1 MVDLNGKAAIVTGA
15 SRGIGRAT
23 AVTLAR
29 AGADVTVNYYT
40 HGDEAEE
47 VVEQIRESGR
57 SGLAFQA
64 DVSDRQAVEAMV
76 DATVGQFGK
85 LERAGVSG
93 GCHGSDGVVSNAYY
107 SKREPFLDLSR
118 EAMRR
123 TLDVTLWGAF
133 HVAQAGARRMVAQGT
148 GGSICFISSVLAF
161 IPVATSLPYNAAKA
175 GINQMSATVANEL
188 TPHRIRSN
196 VIEPGWIDTPGERQF
211 ATDEQIREG
220 AKKVPWK
227 RLGRPEE
234 IAQMAAYLA
243 SDAADYITGSVFRV
257 DGGFSLQYGTT
268 S

>member
-85 LERAGVSG
+85 L
-93 GCHGSDGVVSNAYY
+93 DIVVSNAYY

>member
-1 MVDLNGKAAIVTGA
+1 MVDLDGKAAIVTGA

-85 LERAGVSG
+85 L
-93 GCHGSDGVVSNAYY
+93 DIVVSNAYY

-133 HVAQAGARRMVAQGT
+133 HVAQTGARRMVAQGT
-148 GGSICFISSVLAF
+148 GGSICFISFVLAF
-161 IPVATSLPYNAAKA
+161 IPVATSLPYNAA
-175 GINQMSATVANEL
+175 V
-188 TPHRIRSN
+188 
-196 VIEPGWIDTPGERQF
+196 
-211 ATDEQIREG
+211 
-220 AKKVPWK
+220 
-227 RLGRPEE
+227 
-234 IAQMAAYLA
+234 
-243 SDAADYITGSVFRV
+243 
-257 DGGFSLQYGTT
+257 
-268 S
+268 